1 MAERGDVIVV
11 GAGVA
16 GLTAAGELSR
26 AGLKVILLE
35 ARDRVGGRI
44 LTLHP
49 PSLNFPVELGAEF
62 IHGLADEIW
71 DIVRAAGLET
81 HEVSGEMWCRRGEKL
96 SPCSDFFEEVDDVL
110 GRLKRSEPDRSFT
123 EFLDRCNC
131 KPDDRDWAYSYV
143 EGFHAS
149 FPERIS
155 VNSLVRGIEADQEID
170 GERAFRIL
178 RGYDTL
184 VNQLHCGLREEN
196 VAIHLNTS
204 VARVEWRTGE
214 ARITTSRDE
223 EFTAARAIVTLP
235 LGVLKNGDVEFS
247 PALETKRSALEGLAM
262 GMVMRV
268 VLQFRKRF
276 WEELQDDHGR
286 NMGAMSFLFSKDP
299 SFPTWWSVM
308 PVKAPLL
315 TGWAAGHKAEK
326 LMREGVVEQQVVA
339 ALARVLRVERTVVQ
353 EQLEACHVHD
363 WQADPFSRG
372 AYSYALV
379 NGANAANDLAAPLD
393 GTLFFAGEATDYTGH
408 NGTVHGA
415 IRSGRRA
422 AKELLEASGRQ

>member
-44 LTLHP
+44 LTVHP

-71 DIVRAAGLET
+71 DVVRAAGLET
-81 HEVSGEMWCRRGEKL
+81 HEVSGEMWCKRDEKL

-110 GRLKRSEPDRSFT
+110 KRLQRGEPDRSFT
-123 EFLDRCNC
+123 EFLDQCNC

-184 VNQLHCGLREEN
+184 VNQLHRGLREEN

-204 VARVEWRTGE
+204 VARVEWRNGE

-286 NMGAMSFLFSKDP
+286 NMGAMSFLFSRDP

-326 LMREGVVEQQVVA
+326 LMREGGVEQQVVA

-379 NGANAANDLAAPLD
+379 DGENAANDLAAPL
-393 GTLFFAGEATDYTGH
+393 GSTLFFAGEATDYTGH